1 LKQNRAMTTPRW
13 TPAALVLAAT
23 VVPAWAQTPTPAP
36 VVPTEATTTE
46 IAGVVR
52 GGVKVQ
58 ILKQGLTGT
67 EGPIALADGSVIFT
81 ERPSNRVDRI
91 DLHGGFSTYLE
102 NPNGVNSLAIDAAG
116 RLFGVQWIK
125 PRVVALATDG
135 TDSAIAEG
143 FEGRPFGRPCS

>member
-1 LKQNRAMTTPRW
+1 MTTPRW
-13 TPAALVLAAT
+13 TPAALVLTAT
-23 VVPAWAQTPTPAP
+23 LAPAWAQTPTPAP

-91 DLHGGFSTYLE
+91 VGRGAVFAIPMEAQGH
-102 NPNGVNSLAIDAAG
+102 LARA
-116 RLFGVQWIK
+116 K
-125 PRVVALATDG
+125 
-135 TDSAIAEG
+135 
-143 FEGRPFGRPCS
+143 